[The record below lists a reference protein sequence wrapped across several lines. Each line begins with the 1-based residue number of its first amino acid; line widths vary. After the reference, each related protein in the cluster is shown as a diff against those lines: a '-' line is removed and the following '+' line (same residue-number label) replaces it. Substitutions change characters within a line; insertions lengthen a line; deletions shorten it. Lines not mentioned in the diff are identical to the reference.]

1 MIQNTLI
8 MNRVIPTSNLNH
20 IQLVAIVKRVQPID
34 IGSEVT
40 LASQNVSSAIEGK
53 QNNRNSDRNISVNPS

>member
-1 MIQNTLI
+1 
-8 MNRVIPTSNLNH
+8 MNRVIPTSSLNH

-40 LASQNVSSAIEGK
+40 LASQYVSSYIEGK